1 MMNAK
6 FGIFE
11 TEEELDRAL
20 EKIGEEARQEGYDG
34 RMSQEELLE
43 SGAVDETALHE
54 GECTLIIRTV
64 RE

>member
-1 MMNAK
+1 
-6 FGIFE
+6 
-11 TEEELDRAL
+11 
-20 EKIGEEARQEGYDG
+20 
-34 RMSQEELLE
+34 MSQEELLE